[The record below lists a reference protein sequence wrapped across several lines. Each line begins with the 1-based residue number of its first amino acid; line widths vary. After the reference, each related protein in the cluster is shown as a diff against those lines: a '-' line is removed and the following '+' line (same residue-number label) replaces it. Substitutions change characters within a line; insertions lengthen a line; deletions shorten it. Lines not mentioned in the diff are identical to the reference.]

1 MGKDVWLG
9 RLLALGGVL
18 EVAAGLGLLVAPSLA
33 AMLVLRTTLT
43 DAGATFG
50 RLGGGGLLALGVS
63 CWCARG
69 SASTPAGRGV
79 AYAFLVYNVMACL
92 ILALA
97 VPALPG
103 GLVAVAASLLHAV
116 LAVALSAALATA
128 RR

>member
-1 MGKDVWLG
+1 VKSLRSLE

-33 AMLVLRTTLT
+33 ATLVLGTPLI

-50 RLGGGGLLALGVS
+50 RLGGGGLLALGIS
-63 CWCARG
+63 CWSARG
-69 SASTPAGRGV
+69 SAAAPVGRGV
-79 AYAFLVYNVMACL
+79 AYAFLAYNVIACL

-103 GLVAVAASLLHAV
+103 GLVAVGASLLHAV
-116 LAVALSAALATA
+116 LAVALSAALFTTP
-128 RR
+128 R